1 MSGLQVEG
9 LKKHF
14 TIGGGFLGGKA
25 RTVRAVENVS
35 LSVAPGSSV
44 GLVGE
49 SGCGKS
55 TASRAILRLEEP
67 TAGRVT
73 FDGIDVASASPAE
86 MRRLRQRMQFIFQ
99 DPYASLNSRRSIRRT
114 LEEPLKVHGIG
125 DPAERRAR
133 AEAILSEVGL
143 PRDAMDRFPHEFSGG
158 QRQRIGIARALVLEP
173 DLVVA
178 DEPVSALDV
187 SVQAQILRLLDD
199 LREKRTLSFL
209 FVSHDLGVI
218 RHFCDT
224 TCVMYLGHVVESGPT
239 QEIMDDPAHPYTVLL
254 RQSSPIPDPAN
265 RVDPP
270 RIAGETP
277 SPANPP
283 SGCPFH
289 TRCPRAMA
297 ECRESMPAAKEIA
310 PGRQVACHLF

>member
-1 MSGLQVEG
+1 MSGLKVEG

-99 DPYASLNSRRSIRRT
+99 DPYASLNSRRSIRKT

-125 DPAERRAR
+125 DSADRRAR

-265 RVDPP
+265 RVNPP
-270 RIAGETP
+270 RIAGEIP

-289 TRCPRAMA
+289 TRCPRAIA
-297 ECRESMPAAKEIA
+297 VCRESMPAAKEIA

>member
-1 MSGLQVEG
+1 MDGLKVEG

-25 RTVRAVENVS
+25 RKVRAVENVS

-55 TASRAILRLEEP
+55 TASRTILRLEEP

-99 DPYASLNSRRSIRRT
+99 DPYASLNSRRSIRKT

-143 PRDAMDRFPHEFSGG
+143 PRDAMERFPHEFSGG
-158 QRQRIGIARALVLEP
+158 QRQRIGIARALVLQP

-270 RIAGETP
+270 RIAGEIP

-289 TRCPRAMA
+289 TRCPRAIA
-297 ECRESMPAAKEIA
+297 ECRESMPATKEIA

>member
-1 MSGLQVEG
+1 MTGLKVES

-35 LSVAPGSSV
+35 LSVALGSCV

-73 FDGIDVASASPAE
+73 FDGIDVASASPAQ

-99 DPYASLNSRRSIRRT
+99 DPYASLNSRRSIRKT

-125 DPAERRAR
+125 DPAERRDR

-143 PRDAMDRFPHEFSGG
+143 PQDAMDRFPHEFSGG

-199 LREKRTLSFL
+199 LRDKRTLSFL

-270 RIAGETP
+270 RIAGEIP

-289 TRCPRAMA
+289 TRCPRAFA

>member
-1 MSGLQVEG
+1 MKGLQVRG

-14 TIGGGFLGGKA
+14 TLGGGFLGGKV
-25 RTVRAVENVS
+25 RRIRAVQNVS
-35 LSVAPGSSV
+35 FDVPEGATV

-55 TASRAILRLEEP
+55 TVSRAVLRLEEP
-67 TAGRVT
+67 NEGTVT
-73 FDGIDVASASPAE
+73 FNGIDVRAASAGE
-86 MRRLRQRMQFIFQ
+86 MRRLRQKMQFVFQ
-99 DPYASLNSRRSIRRT
+99 DPYSSLNTRRTIRQT
-114 LEEPLKVHGIG
+114 LEEPLKVHGVG
-125 DPAERRAR
+125 SRAERRER
-133 AEAILSEVGL
+133 VEAILPEVGL
-143 PRDAMDRFPHEFSGG
+143 PQDALDRYPHEFSGG

-173 DLVVA
+173 ELVVA

-199 LREKRTLSFL
+199 LRQRRTLSFL

-224 TCVMYLGHVVESGPT
+224 TCVMYLGHLIETGPT
-239 QEIMDDPAHPYTVLL
+239 EELLDSPAHPYTMLL
-254 RQSSPIPDPAN
+254 RESSPIPDPAA
-265 RVDPP
+265 
-270 RIAGETP
+270 RIANAKMTGEIP

-289 TRCPRAMA
+289 TRCPRAKP
-297 ECRESMPAAKEIA
+297 ECSAVMPEMKEIA
-310 PGRQVACHLF
+310 PGRQVACHLY

>member
-1 MSGLQVEG
+1 MSGLKVEG

-99 DPYASLNSRRSIRRT
+99 DPYASLNSRRSIRKT

-125 DPAERRAR
+125 DSADRRAR

-143 PRDAMDRFPHEFSGG
+143 PRDAMGRFPHEFSGG

-265 RVDPP
+265 RVKPP
-270 RIAGETP
+270 RIAGEIP

-289 TRCPRAMA
+289 TRCPRAIA
-297 ECRESMPAAKEIA
+297 ACRESMPATKEIA